1 MRALSHARGTCA
13 RASRRRAGPWPPRYA
28 RARISHAPSGPATAT
43 PRHRSPSMQRPWVHS
58 VRKSR
63 LHARLAQVGA
73 RYARTDSRARSVPRW
88 RSGQSTSLRPALIA
102 RRRISST
109 SGLRSAPS
117 TRTSAPKPRYTPS
130 TSPMASCASS
140 RPMRSGRSP
149 PTSADS
155 DSFPSENAPAPENPV
170 VIRQGSQFA
179 HGAPACFGH
188 TRSSTAKPLSTM
200 TMRPVK
206 PRSKRES
213 AQKIPAGPAPTMTTS
228 VSMVPHKHAP
238 VPAPFRRRDSCSASL
253 YPSCRRLVRDPATGE
268 EQPIGADASHEELR
282 RGTRPARQVPVKD
295 S

>member
-1 MRALSHARGTCA
+1 MRALSHMRSSQSAP
-13 RASRRRAGPWPPRYA
+13 RRPVATTVR

-43 PRHRSPSMQRPWVHS
+43 PRHRSPSMSTWVHS

-63 LHARLAQVGA
+63 STPASRRWRSIRAY
-73 RYARTDSRARSVPRW
+73 RSRARSVPRW
-88 RSGQSTSLRPALIA
+88 RSGQSTNLRPALIA

-228 VSMVPHKHAP
+228 VSMVRISTLLFPRRSDGAIRVLHHCTP
-238 VPAPFRRRDSCSASL
+238 PAVGSSGIRRRERNSRSERMLRMRSSDAERGL
-253 YPSCRRLVRDPATGE
+253 PAKF
-268 EQPIGADASHEELR
+268 L
-282 RGTRPARQVPVKD
+282 
-295 S
+295 